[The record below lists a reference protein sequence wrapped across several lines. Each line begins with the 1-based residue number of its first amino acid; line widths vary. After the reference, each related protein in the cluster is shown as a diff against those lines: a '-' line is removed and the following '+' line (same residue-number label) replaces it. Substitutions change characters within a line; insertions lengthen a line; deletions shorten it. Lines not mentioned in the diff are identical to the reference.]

1 MQYDQ
6 IKFLKKL
13 QLLEYSI
20 ATKFL
25 FWKIDAV
32 KNQMKP
38 NKVIESQG
46 ARGLRAN
53 IRCQEKQS
61 KNYYFGNTT

>member
-6 IKFLKKL
+6 IKFLKKF

-20 ATKFL
+20 ATKIL
-25 FWKIDAV
+25 FWKIGAV
-32 KNQMKP
+32 KNEMKP
-38 NKVIESQG
+38 NKVIESQE
-46 ARGLRAN
+46 AQGLKVD